1 MSTLTKVLIILIFL
15 ISAGTVAIVATLYG
29 QRVDWQDKF
38 IKEVNQHWYTI
49 QVLRAEA
56 EAREVQIVNLNDLIE
71 KTLNPKITSLAK
83 EVDSKQ
89 NIVET
94 LNRQITDLSAK
105 FTALL
110 EHAEALNSNI
120 KNVTI
125 QMQELQNANAGLRAQ
140 RDQANSERQQAQ
152 AELFQLKGELET
164 ALKSL
169 SVAEKEF
176 IKSSRNSGR
185 LEQVI
190 NRLRQEGVNVDV
202 LPVPR
207 LVGKVRGVAPELG
220 LVVISVGKDE
230 GVTPGMNF
238 TIFRG
243 PNFVCKIAIDRVDRN
258 WASGRIMVRQ
268 MDPRVGDDAS
278 NDVNRAGAK
287 VGAGQ

>member
-15 ISAGTVAIVATLYG
+15 ISAGTVAILATLYG

-56 EAREVQIVNLNDLIE
+56 EAREVQIANKEAVIASLKL
-71 KTLNPKITSLAK
+71 KVTSLAE
-83 EVDSKQ
+83 EVDSKE

-110 EHAEALNSNI
+110 EHAAALNSNI
-120 KNVTI
+120 NQITI
-125 QMQELQNANAGLRAQ
+125 QMQELQNANSGLRAQ

-169 SVAEKEF
+169 NVAEKEY
-176 IKSSRNSGR
+176 IKSSRDSGR
-185 LEQVI
+185 LEQII

-243 PNFVCKIAIDRVDRN
+243 PNFVCTISIDRVDRN

-278 NDVNRAGAK
+278 NDVNRAGAR